1 MEATAALS
9 IVPCVVDPNIE
20 EVVVGTARALKRGN
34 VVLER
39 VDDDVV
45 RPAAGTIINS
55 MDLTSVAETELSND
69 SIYTKNHDV

>member
-1 MEATAALS
+1 VEATAELS
-9 IVPCVVDPNIE
+9 IVPCVVDPNNE

-34 VVLER
+34 VPLER

-55 MDLTSVAETELSND
+55 RDLTSAAETELSND
-69 SIYTKNHDV
+69 IIETKTHEV